1 MLKLSLS
8 TNPHWIDLGM
18 QVRVKVRPCNSA
30 IFYQAK
36 AFMQHHLQQIGEDYR
51 IQKDSGADISHL
63 PNVEDETVREAL
75 AAQYLT
81 LGLAL
86 VGIIE
91 WEGVLDNSDN
101 NKNEDVIA
109 PVNENNI
116 TQLFEN
122 YWVIAET
129 FRQQYTGMRELLE
142 SEKNESRL
150 ACNGTATAGRSIAP
164 TVPDNN
170 SPARKDEPTKTE
182 KNART
187 SKIH

>member
-36 AFMQHHLQQIGEDYR
+36 AFMQHRLQQLGEDYR
-51 IQKDSGADISHL
+51 IHKDSGADMSHL
-63 PNVEDETVREAL
+63 PNVEDSTTREAL
-75 AAQYLT
+75 AEQYLT

-91 WEGVLDNSDN
+91 WEGVLDNDD
-101 NKNEDVIA
+101 KDEDVIA
-109 PVNENNI
+109 PVTENNI

-150 ACNGTATAGRSIAP
+150 ACNGTATAGRSTAP
-164 TVPDNN
+164 TVPDNS
-170 SPARKDEPTKTE
+170 SPAHKDEPAKTG
-182 KNART
+182 KSART